1 MEKAEEIDH
10 SSSGSTCKHTSD
22 GFVSEV
28 QIFELLHIVKNP
40 HLVMAM
46 KLAAAL
52 VPASTPATLK
62 GFLQL
67 FTRLLHLSDHAKPEH
82 HRTMS
87 SINSQL
93 EGLSDENLT
102 FGTFLMICQRLIK
115 DSSKKTS
122 EAHRPPDRTS
132 TTRRPPD
139 FATQLFGTGWP
150 SEGRPSGHLSAW
162 TQSWTQSPWDR
173 LGSRRTAEHSDQ

>member
-1 MEKAEEIDH
+1 MEKAEEILTILQVAVPANTPLTV
-10 SSSGSTCKHTSD
+10 S
-22 GFVSEV
+22 SEV
-28 QIFELLHIVKNP
+28 QILELLHIVKNP

-115 DSSKKTS
+115 LSKKTS
-122 EAHRPPDRTS
+122 EAHRPHRQD
-132 TTRRPPD
+132 
-139 FATQLFGTGWP
+139 
-150 SEGRPSGHLSAW
+150 
-162 TQSWTQSPWDR
+162 
-173 LGSRRTAEHSDQ
+173 